1 MQFPLK
7 TLSLILFLLINF
19 NINLFADEELKNA
32 NVIILDKSSS
42 TKYYLSL
49 SKNSTFRSLQFEIFS
64 CQLLS
69 FEKYDDQVALI
80 KISNSIDNWYIIKDV
95 VIPVGAAL
103 KLESDELDY
112 DASVFNLYVKLYFY
126 DFVIK

>member
-7 TLSLILFLLINF
+7 TLFLILFLLISFNF
-19 NINLFADEELKNA
+19 NLSADKGSKNA
-32 NVIILDKSSS
+32 NVVILDKSSS

-80 KISNSIDNWYIIKDV
+80 KISNSIDNSKFTGWFFSKTEE
-95 VIPVGAAL
+95 L
-103 KLESDELDY
+103 NLFSDKIYEISLIDC
-112 DASVFNLYVKLYFY
+112 NN
-126 DFVIK
+126 